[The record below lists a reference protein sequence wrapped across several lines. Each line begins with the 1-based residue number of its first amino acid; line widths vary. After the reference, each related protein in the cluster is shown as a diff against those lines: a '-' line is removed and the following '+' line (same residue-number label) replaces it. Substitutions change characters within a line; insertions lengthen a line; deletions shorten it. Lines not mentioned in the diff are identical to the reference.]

1 MFQKSQTP
9 SQWGA
14 GEREVSVLSH
24 PPFPIREKRLG
35 GAAGVTPAALKVA
48 PCDCGKGRPCS
59 KIVSVN
65 RDLDFSN
72 SVINASTGFQFHNQF
87 IYRKLIHRTLKCP
100 VDLDPL

>member
-14 GEREVSVLSH
+14 GEKEVSVLSH

-35 GAAGVTPAALKVA
+35 EAAGVPPAALKVA
-48 PCDCGKGRPCS
+48 PYDCGKGRPRS

-65 RDLDFSN
+65 QDLDL
-72 SVINASTGFQFHNQF
+72 INASTGFQFHNQF